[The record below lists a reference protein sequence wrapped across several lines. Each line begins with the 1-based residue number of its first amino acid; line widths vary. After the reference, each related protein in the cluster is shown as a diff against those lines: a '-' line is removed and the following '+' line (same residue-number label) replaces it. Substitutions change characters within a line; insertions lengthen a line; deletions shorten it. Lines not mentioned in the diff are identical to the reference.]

1 MLAGILLISGYGILY
16 TLVVRQINQSSSL
29 P

>member
-16 TLVVRQINQSSSL
+16 ALVVRRINQPSSL
-29 P
+29 F

>member
-16 TLVVRQINQSSSL
+16 TLVVRRIDQSSSL
-29 P
+29 N

>member
-16 TLVVRQINQSSSL
+16 TLVIRRINQSSSL
-29 P
+29 S

>member
-16 TLVVRQINQSSSL
+16 TLVVRRINQPSSL
-29 P
+29 L

>member
-16 TLVVRQINQSSSL
+16 TLVVRRIDRSSNL
-29 P
+29 L

>member
-16 TLVVRQINQSSSL
+16 TLVVRRIDQSSSL